1 MMLTGFKWSRPH
13 LSLALAFLLP
23 VVLWVMLWAG
33 LQSASL
39 KAVINPANPV
49 IFLHGVRGLL
59 PFMAASVA
67 IVIICYKLFRQR
79 PRGFPL
85 VGPLGFT
92 VVYGLIGLVAAFLS
106 PNIWVAIRWVLL
118 YLSVPVVLWA
128 IAWRTPSRESIS
140 ALVKL
145 NWLLI
150 MTAFAALFII
160 ALIKFDLSSILL
172 SHTSLWK
179 CEPLG
184 SWHSLTSGVL
194 RSTGVGRFAA
204 ITAIISFSLLW
215 RPNYWRAIW
224 FLIFYLS
231 VVFMMTTGARTSL
244 LGFFGAVPLIAML
257 HGGKKAV
264 IIGAIGLAVLA
275 PAAWFAEVPQTFAQ
289 TCILREYDVTG
300 IAYLEI
306 RTPETLVNFKKKDS
320 HLNAIDT
327 TGLAPEKGSIAD
339 LPTKDLQALIRLEL
353 LDRDDSW
360 QKPIR
365 SRAKLSFLPKGFLRL
380 TGRTSIWA
388 TGWEFVKLSPFL
400 GYGFH
405 ADRLVMGTHMH
416 NAIMHAL
423 IQTGIIGT
431 IPFVAALVVGW
442 VLVYK
447 NSRKLNHLP
456 ETHKHLVIQTIG
468 ILLFLSVRGI
478 PESTGAFYGIDWLL
492 LAPVLFYLQIVSSID
507 QRIEAPT
514 GG

>member
-128 IAWRTPSRESIS
+128 IAWRAPSRESIS

-215 RPNYWRAIW
+215 RPNNWRAIW

-306 RTPETLVNFKKKDS
+306 RTPETLVNFGYLDS
-320 HLNAIDT
+320 
-327 TGLAPEKGSIAD
+327 
-339 LPTKDLQALIRLEL
+339 
-353 LDRDDSW
+353 
-360 QKPIR
+360 
-365 SRAKLSFLPKGFLRL
+365 KLSFLPKGFLRL

-507 QRIEAPT
+507 QRIEAPM